1 MSSLFSLNSLLSR
14 QKSSYVGNGVPER
27 VHCLP
32 ISAIRRSQIS
42 PSQNWGMHRSLLA
55 SVADQTWRSDD
66 PNSGWCLKAVDTRV
80 NPDATAKNSST
91 TSLVL
96 PKLETNATLYRL
108 PVGGKI
114 YDVSEIS
121 SGGKPLMRA
130 IGGQHKGSSS
140 SYFALL
146 EPEPPTYG
154 KGNRPNSLCAI
165 GMSEKEYRQAFSV
178 IDNTAPGAVSQRLLD
193 WHPDPKFEKSLRLV
207 PSSPLLLIQSTR
219 LTVSTWPRSKKPHF
233 KQLYPRKHR
242 LIPVLRRVSQ
252 PRISRSSQA
261 FSIDSMW

>member
-1 MSSLFSLNSLLSR
+1 
-14 QKSSYVGNGVPER
+14 
-27 VHCLP
+27 
-32 ISAIRRSQIS
+32 
-42 PSQNWGMHRSLLA
+42 
-55 SVADQTWRSDD
+55 
-66 PNSGWCLKAVDTRV
+66 LKAVDTRV
-80 NPDATAKNSST
+80 NPDATAKNSSS

-96 PKLETNATLYRL
+96 PKLRTDATLYRL

-146 EPEPPTYG
+146 EPEPSTYG

-193 WHPDPKFEKSLRLV
+193 WHPDPKFEKFPEARSFLAAALDPIDKAYREHVAALQEASLQAAL
-207 PSSPLLLIQSTR
+207 SKEASTD
-219 LTVSTWPRSKKPHF
+219 TSTAK
-233 KQLYPRKHR
+233 
-242 LIPVLRRVSQ
+242 SQ
-252 PRISRSSQA
+252 PAQTFEIEPSLL
-261 FSIDSMW
+261 D